1 MPSPPRLLLVEDDPG
16 LQLTLS
22 DRLTQEGYA
31 VEVVGSGERGLE
43 RAKAQPF
50 DLLLLDVMLPGI
62 SGFDVCVALRQAGV
76 DVPILMVT
84 ARGQLGDRVAGLKLG
99 ADDYLVKPFEIAELL
114 ARVEARVRRASASS
128 RPSAHVYRF
137 GDVTVDT
144 RRQLVERHGNAID
157 LGAKEYRLLCYFL
170 EREGRALPREELLS
184 EVWGYKAETMSRTL
198 DVHVSG
204 LRRKLE
210 RHPHQP
216 SHLLTVHGLGYK
228 FVA

>member
-1 MPSPPRLLLVEDDPG
+1 M
-16 LQLTLS
+16 TLG
-22 DRLTQEGYA
+22 DRLSQEGYS
-31 VEVVGSGERGLE
+31 VEIASTGERGLE

-50 DLLLLDVMLPGI
+50 DLVLLDVMLPAI
-62 SGFDVCVALRQAGV
+62 SGFDVCVALRQAGM
-76 DVPILMVT
+76 DVPILMLT

-99 ADDYLVKPFEIAELL
+99 ADDYLVKPFEMAELL
-114 ARVEARVRRASASS
+114 ARVEARVRRAPA
-128 RPSAHVYRF
+128 RPAPHVYRF

-144 RRQLVERHGNAID
+144 RSSTVERCGRGVE

-170 EREGRALPREELLS
+170 EREGRALPREELL
-184 EVWGYKAETMSRTL
+184 EQVWGYKAETASRTL

-228 FVA
+228 FVG